1 MNANIEPLPVATPNN
16 KPLWA
21 AVGILGAA
29 VLAMGGGL
37 IYTQTRTTAAAPAMV
52 ATASSLPATAPLVL
66 PAFTPEASKLDK
78 PDDLVAPPPK
88 PPVVLVKPKPPAKT
102 VHAAAPVY
110 STSPS
115 PIPAPGVA
123 VASAGTPAAGGAPV
137 VITENN
143 VPVVTSKPVR
153 SVCVNCGTI
162 ENVTPVERQGK
173 GGGVGAVAGGVLGA
187 VVGNQVGHGGGR
199 TAATLLGALGG
210 GFAGNAVEKHV
221 NKETVYQVRIRMEDG
236 STRTV
241 EQGSLPSVGTRV
253 TVDNGVMHSAYNN

>member
-1 MNANIEPLPVATPNN
+1 MNAHIEPLPAAAPNN

-21 AVGILGAA
+21 AIGLLGIA

-37 IYTQTRTTAAAPAMV
+37 IYTQTRTPAAPPALL
-52 ATASSLPATAPLVL
+52 ASASSLPTTAPLVL
-66 PAFTPEASKLDK
+66 PALTPEIDK

-88 PPVVLVKPKPPAKT
+88 PPVVVKPKPPART
-102 VHAAAPVY
+102 VHASAPVY
-110 STSPS
+110 VTPPR
-115 PIPAPGVA
+115 PIPVPAPGFT
-123 VASAGTPAAGGAPV
+123 SGGIPAADGAPV
-137 VITENN
+137 TITENN
-143 VPVVTSKPVR
+143 IPVVVHQSVARP
-153 SVCVNCGTI
+153 VCVNCGTV

-241 EQGSLPSVGTRV
+241 EQGSQPSVGTRV
-253 TVDNGVMHSAYNN
+253 TVDNGVMHAAYNN